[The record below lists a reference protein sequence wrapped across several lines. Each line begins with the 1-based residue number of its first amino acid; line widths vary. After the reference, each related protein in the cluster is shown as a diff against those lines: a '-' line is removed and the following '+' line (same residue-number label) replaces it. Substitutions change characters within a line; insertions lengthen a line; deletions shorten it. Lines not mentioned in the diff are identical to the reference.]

1 MLNIIKKFCSEYN
14 IDYKFIKFLFVGSFN
29 TLVGYLVY
37 SFFIFIGIHYS
48 ISALFSTIFGIIFN
62 FFTTSKLVFK
72 NSKLSLFF
80 KFFAVYVFC
89 WYIAVI
95 FIHFYKIFIG
105 NNEYLAGF
113 IILFPNAI
121 ISYTLMKYYVFKS
134 NNKNSL

>member
-1 MLNIIKKFCSEYN
+1 MEKLLNLVKSHWT
-14 IDYKFIKFLFVGSFN
+14 FIKFLIVGGLN
-29 TLVGYLVY
+29 TAFGYIVFAL
-37 SFFIFIGIHYS
+37 FIWLGAHYS
-48 ISALFSTIFGIIFN
+48 LASFLSTVLGIIFN